1 MVFGNSASVVMIKY
15 SNILSYVGLMII
27 SAITLIT
34 IFKLYKDLKT
44 SKSNKILI
52 EGEQRN
58 SR

>member
-15 SNILSYVGLMII
+15 SNILSYVGLII

-34 IFKLYKDLKT
+34 ILKLYKDLKT
-44 SKSNKILI
+44 SKSNKILM